1 MGHNQFTTKHYKMS
15 QPTKDRLI
23 LAIIDLAGDE
33 LTKAEQTALWTESNS
48 KLVDRLIHIAL
59 WYAEAYHES
68 V

>member
-1 MGHNQFTTKHYKMS
+1 MS